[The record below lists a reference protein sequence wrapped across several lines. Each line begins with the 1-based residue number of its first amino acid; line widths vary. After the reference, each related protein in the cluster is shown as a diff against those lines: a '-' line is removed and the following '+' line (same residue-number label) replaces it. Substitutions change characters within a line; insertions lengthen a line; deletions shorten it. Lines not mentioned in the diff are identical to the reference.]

1 MIERLKANDYVTYL
15 PSGEFLIVCGVS
27 KDGQRF
33 IPVGINFPKI
43 MEVSD
48 VVVQKHNHK
57 PQTKSQKVK
66 LEHKGLY
73 GFVERNG
80 KKCLML

>member
-1 MIERLKANDYVTYL
+1 MKLISKLKANDYVTYL

-33 IPVGINFPKI
+33 IPDGVNFPKI
-43 MEVSD
+43 LNVSD
-48 VVVQKHNHK
+48 VVIQKHNNK
-57 PQTKSQKVK
+57 KQTYAQKAK

-73 GFVERNG
+73 DFIER
-80 KKCLML
+80 